1 MKKIF
6 DFNDSTNPNFVIGR
20 PREMAWPCKIF
31 RITLP
36 KSKRNSRHGLNVFEL
51 CILKLLAYDRYD
63 PKSLAEETCLPT
75 DLVKIILLRL
85 FDMGKID
92 RHYQLNPETLEDLKK
107 HDLEKE
113 YEPTEYETWAI
124 FQECIAGTL
133 LPMLV
138 DAKLKSAE
146 MTDSEGI
153 VVGTGKNKKEVR
165 LWHLP
170 VLQRDLEIPTVTDI
184 ISAIQ
189 TMIRRRKMSEGAYS
203 IPKATYVSVAS
214 DPESCELRVRMVI
227 QENGDWRIVNP
238 FGKNWSLELES
249 AYQKLLKEN
258 EKEKEAFQKWQSKYI
273 GNGSQRNNNEN
284 NPRKASYETPDNWNR
299 YSELIGTLRRGE
311 KKGTDVYAAIEWALF
326 YALKNCESTRNQIQI
341 LLIDSRDNNE
351 KHIQDA
357 IKNLTSIGGQNPISS
372 PFPNRIRGFQN
383 SEKAEMQTVLPLA
396 LLVAKDDRQFALNKV
411 FRLYPDFLSR
421 ISKLKDVR
429 DKYMHGNSKFSQ
441 SYGQDDYV
449 FMKKVVTSLIPSI
462 QFDDLPSEFRN
473 DIEDIIDVRL
483 NARIKLEGIFGVYL
497 FDQMDNILQRELMD
511 VEMFR
516 NNNVNNPD
524 NETDA
529 LQCIN
534 NLYSAVQC
542 AFRPLLVSDHS
553 ARKDP
558 ISEAQQK
565 ANRAGWGILPQ
576 SLQTIRSD
584 LLQLTLEGKDQTLG
598 ASIVAWLILTDITV
612 LSKIADKLP
621 DFLLDLGK
629 LLELRSHGNK
639 SIIISKEKLNN
650 IIQNIYKIIRTIME
664 A

>member
-1 MKKIF
+1 
-6 DFNDSTNPNFVIGR
+6 
-20 PREMAWPCKIF
+20 MAWPCKIF

-51 CILKLLAYDRYD
+51 CILKLLACDRYD

-75 DLVKIILLRL
+75 DLVEIILLRL

-92 RHYQLNPETLEDLKK
+92 QHYQLNPETLEDLKK

-113 YEPTEYETWAI
+113 YEPTEYETWVI
-124 FQECIAGTL
+124 FKECIAGTL

-138 DAKLKSAE
+138 DAKIKSAE
-146 MTDSEGI
+146 MTDSGNII
-153 VVGTGKNKKEVR
+153 VGNGRDKKEKR

-170 VLQRDLEIPTVTDI
+170 VLQRNLEKPTVPEV

-189 TMIRRRKMSEGAYS
+189 TMIRRRKMSEESYL
-203 IPKATYVSVAS
+203 IPKATYVSVA
-214 DPESCELRVRMVI
+214 DEPVSCELRVRMVI
-227 QENGDWRIVNP
+227 QENSDWRIINP

-258 EKEKEAFQKWQSKYI
+258 ENEKEAFQKWQS
-273 GNGSQRNNNEN
+273 NNLSADSTRNNNDEN
-284 NPRKASYETPDNWNR
+284 SRKKASYDTPDNRNR

-311 KKGTDVYAAIEWALF
+311 KRGTDVYAAIEWALF
-326 YALKNCESTRNQIQI
+326 YALKNCESTRKQIQI
-341 LLIDSRDNNE
+341 LLVDSKENNE
-351 KHIQDA
+351 KLLYNAVKD
-357 IKNLTSIGGQNPISS
+357 LPSFRENPFSS
-372 PFPNRIRGFQN
+372 PYPNRIRGFQN
-383 SEKAEMQTVLPLA
+383 NEKAEMQTVLPLA
-396 LLVAKDDRQFALNKV
+396 LIVAKEDRQFALNKV
-411 FRLYPDFLSR
+411 FKLYPDFLSR
-421 ISKLKDVR
+421 ISRLKDVR
-429 DKYMHGNSKFSQ
+429 DKYMHGNSRSSQ
-441 SYGQDDYV
+441 PYGQDDGV

-473 DIEDIIDVRL
+473 GNEDIIDVRL
-483 NARIKLEGIFGVYL
+483 NARIKLEEIFGVYL

-516 NNNVNNPD
+516 NNNINNPH
-524 NETDA
+524 NEIDA

-534 NLYSAVQC
+534 NLYSAAQC

-553 ARKDP
+553 LRKDP

-565 ANRAGWGILPQ
+565 ANRAGWGNLPQ

-584 LLQLTLEGKDQTLG
+584 LLQHTLEGQDQTLG
-598 ASIVAWLILTDITV
+598 ASIVTWLILTDITV
-612 LSKIADKLP
+612 LNKIADKLP
-621 DFLLDLGK
+621 DFLLDLEE
-629 LLELRSHGNK
+629 LLTLRSHGNK
-639 SIIISKEKLNN
+639 SIRMPKEKLNR
-650 IIQNIYKIIRTIME
+650 IIGNIYKIIRTIME